1 MLHIS
6 RKWKCYFR
14 LSADMTLRAGAGLLF
29 TESLKLEKTFK
40 MEPNHFGLLYPTKL
54 SITKEMDINRDSHLD
69 QLRVLQTW

>member
-40 MEPNHFGLLYPTKL
+40 MEPNHLGLLYPTKL
-54 SITKEMDINRDSHLD
+54 ST
-69 QLRVLQTW
+69 T